1 MEDEINKSDEG
12 EYDRH
17 EPWLL
22 LYDYCIKEYGIPS
35 YPRLEMNQVR
45 EFNFQVARCGNG
57 GHIRLK
63 RKWIGKRV
71 RVTIEEARE
80 PYTEREK
87 EYLQAHKNEIAWDRR
102 LDEMIT
108 YLTGKTAAQQGEIIG
123 RTPKTENR
131 RKVLVDESKGHMVK
145 LFFIINPEIP
155 LTLLPLLTS
164 NRVYSLGLLLSVR

>member
-1 MEDEINKSDEG
+1 M
-12 EYDRH
+12 
-17 EPWLL
+17 
-22 LYDYCIKEYGIPS
+22 
-35 YPRLEMNQVR
+35 
-45 EFNFQVARCGNG
+45 G

-131 RKVLVDESKGHMVK
+131 RK
-145 LFFIINPEIP
+145 
-155 LTLLPLLTS
+155 
-164 NRVYSLGLLLSVR
+164 SLSGRK